1 MSGANV
7 FDPGLQAER
16 TNLAWRRTALAVAIG
31 SIVSLRLLPAI
42 LVDPVWYLPGVVGV
56 VFSGWMWWVA
66 RRRHLGFLERVDA
79 ADGPHR
85 IGGASAL
92 LALAAFALAAGL
104 IGAIVLVLTAFS
116 GFAGLPGFTP
126 P

>member
-16 TNLAWRRTALAVAIG
+16 TNLAWRRTALSVAVG

-42 LVDPVWYLPGVVGV
+42 LGDPVWYLPGVLGV
-56 VFSGWMWWVA
+56 AFSGWMWWVA
-66 RRRHLGFLERVDA
+66 RRRHLGFLEQVDA
-79 ADGPHR
+79 ADGPPR
-85 IGGASAL
+85 IGGAGAL
-92 LALAAFALAAGL
+92 LALAAFALSAGL
-104 IGAIVLVLTAFS
+104 VGAAVLALTALT
-116 GFAGLPGFTP
+116 GFQQFTP